1 MYMKV
6 LINSYACSPYYGSEP
21 GMGWNFVSNLSH
33 SHELHIISD
42 LRYKNDILLY
52 FEEHPEE
59 KKYYNFYFIKR
70 KRYGLLE
77 RLWPQSYYWTYAM
90 WQRKAL
96 RLAKKLDR
104 KEDFDLIH
112 QLNMLGYREP
122 GYLWKI
128 DKPFVWGPMGNF
140 NITPWK
146 LLPEMGTY
154 GALFYAVRNIINWWQ
169 ARFSTRVKKA
179 ALKADTIICAME
191 DDRKAVKRFYGKD
204 AVVIPE
210 VGLTE
215 LNNNDLQLAERK
227 PGERLKVCW
236 SGIHIP
242 RKALPLLLE
251 SIPYCQNRNNIELHI
266 LGQGQCTKSW
276 KRLAKKLGIKNI
288 IWYGQTSRD
297 EALGVMQQCHVFT
310 MTSLSDATS
319 TVLLEALSMGMP
331 VIALNHLGFA
341 GVINENCGIKIN
353 LESPKQIKRD
363 IALALDK
370 MYENETWRRQ
380 LANGAYLRAHD
391 FSWDE
396 KAKMIDKIYR
406 KAVKM

>member
-1 MYMKV
+1 MKV
-6 LINSYACSPYYGSEP
+6 LISAYACSPFQGSEP
-21 GMGWNFVSNLSH
+21 GMGWNFVSSLAH
-33 SHELHIISD
+33 MHELHIITENKF
-42 LRYKNDILLY
+42 REDIDKY
-52 FEEHPEE
+52 FEEYPEQ
-59 KKYYNFYFIKR
+59 KSYYHFYFVKR
-70 KRYGLLE
+70 LRLKLL
-77 RLWPQSYYWTYAM
+77 RKILPPSYYWTYAA

-96 RLAKKLDR
+96 KLAMELDKK
-104 KEDFDLIH
+104 EHFDIVH

-122 GYLWKI
+122 GYLWKM

-146 LLPEMGTY
+146 LLPMMGWY
-154 GALFYAVRNIINWWQ
+154 GAVFYAFRNMLNWWQ
-169 ARFSTRVKKA
+169 ARHKTRVRKA

-215 LNNNDLQLAERK
+215 LNNNDLQLSERK
-227 PGERLKVCW
+227 PDEKLKICW

-251 SIPYCQNRNNIELHI
+251 SIPYCQNRDDIELHI

-276 KRLAKKLGIKNI
+276 KKLASKLGINNI
-288 IWYGQTSRD
+288 IWYGQTSRG

-319 TVLLEALSMGMP
+319 TVLLEALSIGMP

-353 LESPKQIKRD
+353 LESPLQIKKD
-363 IALALDK
+363 IASAIDK
-370 MYENETWRRQ
+370 LYENEARRKS
-380 LANGAYLRAHD
+380 LADGAIKRAQD
-391 FSWDE
+391 FSWSE
-396 KAKMIDKIYR
+396 KAKMIDEIYQR
-406 KAVKM
+406 AVKT